1 MWILQRKTCDREK
14 GGCLI
19 SYNLKNAYMRI
30 GLDVMGG
37 DFAPDAV
44 IEGAV
49 DSLLH
54 LTPDDKLVLIGDE
67 SVIYRKLSDM
77 QVEPSLF
84 DIVHTTQV
92 IEMGDHPAK
101 AFSQKKD
108 SSIAVGYGMLKSSML
123 DGFCSAGNTGAMLV
137 GASYTVNVI
146 PGVLRPA
153 LATILPCIDDREA
166 VILDVGLNPDCK
178 PEVLVQYGIL
188 GSIYAK
194 YVLGIDNPSVGLI
207 NIGEEE
213 SKGTPAVKAAYE
225 LMKEQPLLNFAGNI
239 EGNALF
245 RETMPDVIVCDGFVG
260 NVILKQGEAF
270 YEIYKKRNL
279 KDEYF
284 ERLDWE
290 NIGGTP
296 IIGINANVVIGHGIA
311 QRKAIMNMVLQTR
324 GVVHANLAQ
333 KIKEA
338 I

>member
-1 MWILQRKTCDREK
+1 
-14 GGCLI
+14 
-19 SYNLKNAYMRI
+19 MRI

-37 DFAPDAV
+37 DFAPDSI

-49 DSLLH
+49 DSLEH
-54 LTPDDKLVLIGDE
+54 LSENETLVLIGDE
-67 SVIYRKLSDM
+67 ASIYRKLSEM
-77 QVEPSLF
+77 QIEPSLF
-84 DIVHTTQV
+84 EVVHTSQV

-108 SSIAVGYGMLKSSML
+108 SSIAVGFGMLKSEVL

-153 LATILPCIDDREA
+153 LATVLPCIDNRYS

-178 PEVLVQYGIL
+178 PDVLLQYGIL

-194 YVLGIDNPSVGLI
+194 YVLGKDNPTVGLL

-213 SKGTPAVKAAYE
+213 SKGTPSVKAAYE
-225 LMKEQPLLNFAGNI
+225 LMKGNPEINFAGNI
-239 EGNALF
+239 EGNSLF
-245 RETMPDVIVCDGFVG
+245 RETMTDVIVCDGFVG
-260 NVILKQGEAF
+260 NIILKLGEAF
-270 YEIYKKRNL
+270 HHIYKTRNL
-279 KDEYF
+279 QDDF
-284 ERLDWE
+284 FDRLEWE

-311 QRKAIMNMVLQTR
+311 KRKAIMNMILQTR
-324 GVVHANLAQ
+324 EVVHANLAQ

>member
-1 MWILQRKTCDREK
+1 
-14 GGCLI
+14 
-19 SYNLKNAYMRI
+19 MRI

-37 DFAPDAV
+37 DFAPDAI

-49 DSLLH
+49 DSLQH
-54 LTPDDKLVLIGDE
+54 LSVNEKLILIGDE
-67 SVIYRKLSDM
+67 GSIYSKLSEM
-77 QVEPSLF
+77 QIEPSLF
-84 DIVHTTQV
+84 DIIHTSQV
-92 IEMGDHPAK
+92 IEMADHPAK

-108 SSIAVGYGMLKSSML
+108 SSIAVGYGLLKNGAL
-123 DGFCSAGNTGAMLV
+123 DVFCSAGNTGAMLV

-153 LATILPCIDDREA
+153 LVTVLPCIDNRDS
-166 VILDVGLNPDCK
+166 VILDIGLNPDCK
-178 PEVLVQYGIL
+178 PDVLLQYGIL

-194 YVLGIDNPSVGLI
+194 YVLGTENPTVGLL

-213 SKGTPAVKAAYE
+213 TKGTPAVKTAYE
-225 LMKEQPLLNFAGNI
+225 LMKEHPGLNFVGNI

-245 RETMPDVIVCDGFVG
+245 RETMTDVIVCDGFVG
-260 NVILKQGEAF
+260 NVILKLGEAF
-270 YEIYKKRNL
+270 YHIYKSRNL
-279 KDEYF
+279 KDSYF
-284 ERLDWE
+284 DRLDWE

-296 IIGINANVVIGHGIA
+296 IIGINANVVIGHGISK
-311 QRKAIMNMVLQTR
+311 RRPIMNMILQTR

>member
-1 MWILQRKTCDREK
+1 
-14 GGCLI
+14 
-19 SYNLKNAYMRI
+19 MRI

-37 DFAPDAV
+37 DFAPDSI
-44 IEGAV
+44 IEGAI
-49 DSLLH
+49 DSLEH
-54 LTPDDKLVLIGDE
+54 LSINEKLVLIGDE
-67 SVIYRKLSDM
+67 PSILKKLSDANIKPARF
-77 QVEPSLF
+77 E
-84 DIVHTTQV
+84 IVHTSQV
-92 IEMGDHPAK
+92 IEMADHPAK

-108 SSIAVGYGMLKSSML
+108 SSIAIGFGMLKNGEL

-137 GASYTVNVI
+137 GASYTVNMI

-153 LATILPCIDDREA
+153 LVTVLPCVDDRDS

-178 PEVLVQYGIL
+178 PDVFLQYGIL

-194 YVLGIDNPSVGLI
+194 YVLGTDNPTVGLL

-213 SKGTPAVKAAYE
+213 TKGTPAVKAAYE
-225 LMKEQPLLNFAGNI
+225 LMKDYPGLNFAGNI

-245 RETMPDVIVCDGFVG
+245 RETMTDVIVCDGFVG
-260 NVILKQGEAF
+260 NVILKMGEAF
-270 YEIYKKRNL
+270 HHLYKSRNL
-279 KDEYF
+279 KDAYF
-284 ERLDWE
+284 DRLDWE

-296 IIGINANVVIGHGIA
+296 IVGINANVVIGHGISK
-311 QRKAIMNMVLQTR
+311 RKAIMNMVLQTR